1 MYSRAYVRIWTLRY
15 PDSANVPISSK
26 KKKQKNKKNASSK
39 YTYSVLFWL
48 EDYLKQLRDLYLP
61 GVCDLAMVSIL
72 DT

>member
-1 MYSRAYVRIWTLRY
+1 MSVYELYAILTPLTFQFRQ
-15 PDSANVPISSK
+15 K
-26 KKKQKNKKNASSK
+26 KKKKTKKNASSK

>member
-26 KKKQKNKKNASSK
+26 QKKNASSK
-39 YTYSVLFWL
+39 YTCSVLFWL
-48 EDYLKQLRDLYLP
+48 QDYLKQLRDFHLT

>member
-1 MYSRAYVRIWTLRY
+1 MYSRAYVRIWTQRY

-26 KKKQKNKKNASSK
+26 KKKTSSK
-39 YTYSVLFWL
+39 YTYSVLFWS
-48 EDYLKQLRDLYLP
+48 EDYLKQLRDFYLP